1 MHEKEEREGN
11 MLPQGGG
18 SGSGWIGPSIAA
30 QSKYCGLSWNPPS
43 MTSFFIYRV
52 TIPSE

>member
-18 SGSGWIGPSIAA
+18 SGGGWIGPSVAA
-30 QSKYCGLSWNPPS
+30 QLRKCDGSWSLPLL
-43 MTSFFIYRV
+43 TSFPFKV
-52 TIPSE
+52 LPPLD